1 MKHTFLRSAAAIV
14 TLSAISLLTSCSD
27 DETVTPVTISKAPL
41 NEYLTAKQL
50 DIEALDFNTLWSLG
64 YEFTA
69 KRDGSITELGCS
81 VPVAGKYILELYDSE
96 GGQLLAKDSVEF
108 SAEEVAANPLAWK
121 YKQVVTPVAV
131 TEGKNYR
138 VTYSLPGGSD
148 TFYRVDPQDGFQLP
162 ILTDD
167 SSIEII
173 QGVYGAPE
181 SFPDEL
187 WNEVVYLADVKFEYK
202 K

>member
-1 MKHTFLRSAAAIV
+1 MKYTFLKSAAAIA
-14 TLSAISLLTSCSD
+14 TLSAISFLSACSD
-27 DETVTPVTISKAPL
+27 DEAVPQETISKAPL
-41 NEYLTAKQL
+41 NEYLAAKEL

-69 KRDGSITELGCS
+69 KREGSVSQLGCS

-96 GGQLLAKDSVEF
+96 SGQLLTKDSVEF
-108 SAEEVAANPLAWK
+108 SAEEVAANAFAWK
-121 YKQVVTPVAV
+121 YKQLVSPVTV
-131 TEGKNYR
+131 TAGKNYR
-138 VTYSLPGGSD
+138 VTYSLPEGAD
-148 TFYRVDPQDGFQLP
+148 TFYRVDPQDGFELP

-173 QGVYGAPE
+173 QGVYGSPE
-181 SFPDEL
+181 TFPDEL